1 MTLLSKIVE
10 AYPPARPSTPFGRVT
25 YSGRLPYALTYQNLM
40 SNTDKKIIECVPNFS
55 EGRNLD
61 IIDKIA
67 SAVIST
73 QNVKL
78 LNVEPDRDYNRT
90 VITFAG
96 EPSCVKEAAFN
107 AISTASELIDMS
119 RQKGEHPR
127 IGATDVCPIIPVTN
141 ATMEECV
148 KLANELGRDVGEK
161 LGIPVYLYED
171 AARSEER
178 RNLENIRKGEYEG
191 LKQKLRDWVPDYGPA
206 VYNDKVRKSGATVI
220 GARFFLIAYNVNL
233 SFDDIRVANAIAK
246 SVRESG
252 FMIKD
257 ETGEK
262 KRVPGMLKYV
272 KAIGVELREYNIS
285 QVSMNLTNYKETPI
299 HTVFETV
306 KAQARKYG
314 MEATGSEIIG
324 LVPKD
329 AMIEAGAF
337 YAGNNSE
344 DELIKAAIENLGLS
358 QLNKFEPWKK
368 IIEYK
373 LATCPTTSFGRAE
386 WS

>member
-1 MTLLSKIVE
+1 MIPLNKMI
-10 AYPPARPSTPFGRVT
+10 
-25 YSGRLPYALTYQNLM
+25 
-40 SNTDKKIIECVPNFS
+40 NTNKKIIECVPNFS
-55 EGRNLD
+55 EGRNAS

-67 SAVIST
+67 SSVQST

-78 LNVEPDRDYNRT
+78 LNVEPDKDYNRT

-96 EPSCVKEAAFN
+96 EPVCVKEAAFK

-141 ATMEECV
+141 VTREECV
-148 KLANELGRDVGEK
+148 KLANELGRDVGDK

-178 RNLENIRKGEYEG
+178 RNLANIRKGEYEG
-191 LKQKLRDWVPDYGPA
+191 LEQKMRDWVPDYGPEE
-206 VYNDKVRKSGATVI
+206 YNAKVRKSGATVI
-220 GARFFLIAYNVNL
+220 GTRFFLIAYNVNL
-233 SFDDIRVANAIAK
+233 NFDDIRVANEIAK
-246 SVRESG
+246 KVRESG
-252 FMIKD
+252 YMIKD

-285 QVSMNLTNYKETPI
+285 QVSMNLTNYKKTPI
-299 HTVFETV
+299 HTAFETV
-306 KAQARKYG
+306 KTQARKFG
-314 MEATGSEIIG
+314 MEATGSEVIG
-324 LVPKD
+324 LVPKE
-329 AMIEAGAF
+329 ALIEAGTF

-344 DELIKAAIENLGLS
+344 EELIEAAIEHLGLS
-358 QLNKFEPWKK
+358 QLNTFEPEKK
-368 IIEYK
+368 IIEN
-373 LATCPTTSFGRAE
+373 LL
-386 WS
+386 

>member
-1 MTLLSKIVE
+1 M
-10 AYPPARPSTPFGRVT
+10 P
-25 YSGRLPYALTYQNLM
+25 
-40 SNTDKKIIECVPNFS
+40 TDKKIIECVPNFS

-67 SAVIST
+67 SAVKST

-78 LNVEPDRDYNRT
+78 LNVEPDKDYNRT
-90 VITFAG
+90 VITFVG
-96 EPSCVKEAAFN
+96 EPSGVKEAAFT

-127 IGATDVCPIIPVTN
+127 IGATDVCPIIPVAN
-141 ATMEECV
+141 ATGEECV
-148 KLANELGRDVGEK
+148 KLANELGSEVGEK

-191 LKQKLRDWVPDYGPA
+191 LEQKLRDWVPDYGPA
-206 VYNDKVRKSGATVI
+206 EYNDKVRKSGAIVI

-233 SFDDIRVANAIAK
+233 SFDDIRIANEIVRK
-246 SVRESG
+246 VRESG
-252 FMIKD
+252 YMLAN

-299 HTVFETV
+299 HTAFETV
-306 KAQARKYG
+306 KTQAREFG
-314 MEATGSEIIG
+314 METMGSEIIG
-324 LVPKD
+324 LVPKE
-329 AMIEAGAF
+329 ALIEAGVF

-344 DELIKAAIENLGLS
+344 EELIKAAIENLGLS
-358 QLNKFEPWKK
+358 QLNKFDPGNK
-368 IIEYK
+368 IIEN
-373 LATCPTTSFGRAE
+373 LL
-386 WS
+386 

>member
-1 MTLLSKIVE
+1 MI
-10 AYPPARPSTPFGRVT
+10 
-25 YSGRLPYALTYQNLM
+25 
-40 SNTDKKIIECVPNFS
+40 NTDKKIIECVPNFS

-67 SAVIST
+67 SSVKST

-78 LNVEPDRDYNRT
+78 LNVEPDKDYNRT

-96 EPSCVKEAAFN
+96 EPSGVKEAAFN

-127 IGATDVCPIIPVTN
+127 IGATDVCPIIPVAN
-141 ATMEECV
+141 ATREECV
-148 KLANELGRDVGEK
+148 KLANELGKDVGEK
-161 LGIPVYLYED
+161 LGIPVYLYEN

-191 LKQKLRDWVPDYGPA
+191 LEQKLRDWVPDYGPA
-206 VYNDKVRKSGATVI
+206 EYNDKVRKSGATVI

-233 SFDDIRVANAIAK
+233 DTRDVRIANEIAK
-246 SVRESG
+246 KVRESG
-252 FMIKD
+252 SMIAD

-262 KRVPGMLKYV
+262 ERVPGMLKYV

-299 HTVFETV
+299 HTAFETV
-306 KAQARKYG
+306 KAQAREFG

-329 AMIEAGAF
+329 ALIEAGAF

-344 DELIKAAIENLGLS
+344 EELVKAAIENLGLS
-358 QLNKFEPWKK
+358 QLNKFEPGNK
-368 IIEYK
+368 IIEN
-373 LATCPTTSFGRAE
+373 LL
-386 WS
+386 